1 MNFISLWWAW
11 VAAGVVLAIVEVMA
25 PTQIILGF
33 AIGAALVGLGLL
45 ANIPEWMG
53 MAWITTSLPAL
64 VTIFAVLSLIAW
76 LILRPLMGVRK
87 GQVTHFDHDINDH

>member
-1 MNFISLWWAW
+1 MSFISLWWAW
-11 VAAGVVLAIVEVMA
+11 VTVGVVLAIIEVMA

-33 AIGAALVGLGLL
+33 AIGAIAVGLGLL
-45 ANIPEWMG
+45 GNLPELMG
-53 MAWITTSLPAL
+53 MAWVTTSLPAL
-64 VTIFAVLSLIAW
+64 LTIFAIVSLIAW

>member
-64 VTIFAVLSLIAW
+64 VTIFAVLSLLAW